1 MCGSQ
6 VRKQSKERERER
18 RKEGMKNEREGRWG
32 GEGRVKQKGMFGE
45 EVGYSVVHFK
55 VGGVTSK

>member
-6 VRKQSKERERER
+6 VRAKRER

>member
-6 VRKQSKERERER
+6 VRAKRER

-32 GEGRVKQKGMFGE
+32 GEGR
-45 EVGYSVVHFK
+45 
-55 VGGVTSK
+55 GG